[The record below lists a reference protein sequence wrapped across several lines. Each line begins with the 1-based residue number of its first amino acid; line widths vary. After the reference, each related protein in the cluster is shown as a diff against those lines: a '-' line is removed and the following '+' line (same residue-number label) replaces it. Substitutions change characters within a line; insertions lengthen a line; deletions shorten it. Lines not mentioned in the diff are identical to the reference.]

1 MENIAPLV
9 SQKPIFGFSWFF
21 NVTKKHY
28 FYFGFRFF
36 WKRSQLL
43 SNSHEKGSY
52 TTRKPFQ
59 RLEPGVRT
67 FEFSRKYN
75 GIQRWL
81 KLAGFANIFDF
92 WLKNRFKIIF
102 TAPNLRVQAFWTL
115 YSPVLMSWCCEF
127 CSNMPSITFLFG
139 SILKYKGKNMFLTP
153 YCGILYG
160 DVWCESYS
168 RLYAEL
174 LFLHSID
181 SSKSHLDFSE
191 ASRIMINY
199 RICFIFCKSH

>member
-1 MENIAPLV
+1 MEHIAHLV
-9 SQKPIFGFSWFF
+9 SQEQIFVFSWYF

-28 FYFGFRFF
+28 FYFGFRNF

-43 SNSHEKGSY
+43 SNSYEKGSY
-52 TTRKPFQ
+52 NTNKPFQ
-59 RLEPGVRT
+59 RPEPGLRT

-75 GIQRWL
+75 GL

-115 YSPVLMSWCCEF
+115 YSPVLISWCCEF
-127 CSNMPSITFLFG
+127 CSNMPSVTFLFG

-153 YCGILYG
+153 YSSLLVPESNLSIAQVDDQRL
-160 DVWCESYS
+160 VW
-168 RLYAEL
+168 
-174 LFLHSID
+174 
-181 SSKSHLDFSE
+181 
-191 ASRIMINY
+191 N
-199 RICFIFCKSH
+199 